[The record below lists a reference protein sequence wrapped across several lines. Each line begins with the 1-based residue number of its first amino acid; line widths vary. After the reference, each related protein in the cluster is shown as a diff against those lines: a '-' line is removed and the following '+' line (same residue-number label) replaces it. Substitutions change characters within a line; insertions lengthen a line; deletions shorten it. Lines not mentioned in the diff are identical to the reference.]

1 MGINGNV
8 IYHKI
13 DKNSYLI
20 KNTIRSLKELN
31 SKKHSNVIFFGE
43 VLPKFP
49 TSLLTKKEIM
59 DNKKGGTYSE
69 ARSKKKTYKKRR
81 TKVSCD
87 HNIEFLEA
95 RFEKYKEMGYSD
107 EKAKDLAYKD
117 LENEGFLW

>member
-1 MGINGNV
+1 MSINGNV
-8 IYHKI
+8 IRHQI
-13 DKNSYLI
+13 DKNSKLI
-20 KNTIRSLKELN
+20 NNKAKSVQ
-31 SKKHSNVIFFGE
+31 VIFFGE

-69 ARSKKKTYKKRR
+69 ARSKKETYKRR
-81 TKVSCD
+81 MRVSCD
-87 HNIEFLEA
+87 RNVEFLEN
-95 RFEKYKEMGYSD
+95 RYEKYKAMGFSD

>member
-8 IYHKI
+8 TIHRI
-13 DKNSYLI
+13 DKNSYAS
-20 KNTIRSLKELN
+20 KNKIRNLKEL
-31 SKKHSNVIFFGE
+31 KAYKTKRVIFYGE

-59 DNKKGGTYSE
+59 YNKKGGTYSE
-69 ARSKKKTYKKRR
+69 ARSKRKTYKRR
-81 TKVSCD
+81 AKVSCD
-87 HNIEFLEA
+87 QNVEFLEA
-95 RFEKYKEMGYSD
+95 RFEKYKAMGYSD